1 MSTGVLCALRGD
13 LEATVVRGVDGAPGL
28 EVTRRCADLAELLA
42 SGAAGLG
49 AAAVVGSSLAG
60 LDRAA
65 VRHLQASGV
74 HVVLVDLGAL
84 PGEADGTGLGA
95 DLLLPAAEAE
105 NVVAHLRAL
114 LAEAER
120 TGRRPGQGAAAQPVQ
135 PARSTGASLAPPPA
149 VVSGGLPGSV
159 RPGPAHAV
167 PAPPPAGAS
176 SALDV
181 AGPGAAGSGPP
192 PGGGRGSLVAVWG
205 PTGAP
210 GRTTL
215 AVALAA
221 ELAGRR
227 TEAERDVLLVDA
239 DTYGGTVAAVLGLLD
254 EAPGIAA
261 AVRAAADGRLDLT
274 GLAGSAPVVHEGLRV
289 LTGISRAARWPEITE
304 AGLEVLWPT
313 CRLLAGT
320 TVVDTGFCL
329 EEDELLSYD
338 TRAPRRNGATLS
350 ALAAADVVVVV
361 GAGDPLGLQRLVRG
375 LGELADRAAV
385 SGSRRVVVV
394 NRVRAAAA
402 GPRPEDA
409 VRDALRRYAGLD
421 EVHVLPDDPA
431 ACDAALLA
439 GRSVVEH
446 APPAAPLRRAVA
458 RLADAVLA
466 AVAPVGA
473 H

>member
-13 LEATVVRGVDGAPGL
+13 VETTVVQALDAAPAL

-49 AAAVVGSSLAG
+49 AAAVVASSLTG

-65 VRHLQASGV
+65 VRHLQESGV
-74 HVVLVDLGAL
+74 HVVVVDVGRL
-84 PGEADGTGLGA
+84 PGEADSTGLGA
-95 DLLLPAAEAE
+95 DLVLRAGEAAD
-105 NVVAHLRAL
+105 VVAHVRAV
-114 LAEAER
+114 LAESER
-120 TGRRPGQGAAAQPVQ
+120 TGRRPGRAAVE
-135 PARSTGASLAPPPA
+135 
-149 VVSGGLPGSV
+149 
-159 RPGPAHAV
+159 
-167 PAPPPAGAS
+167 PAPPRTADPTVESAVVVGPDSRPSPTGGGGDGAQGS
-176 SALDV
+176 HPRAVRRPD
-181 AGPGAAGSGPP
+181 GPGHE
-192 PGGGRGSLVAVWG
+192 GRPATARADGTGRLVTVWG

-210 GRTTL
+210 GRTTV

-221 ELAGRR
+221 ELAARR
-227 TEAERDVLLVDA
+227 DGHGGDVLLVDA
-239 DTYGGTVAAVLGLLD
+239 DTYGGSVGAVLGLLD

-261 AVRAAADGRLDLT
+261 AVRAAVDGHLDVT
-274 GLAGSAPVVHEGLRV
+274 ALAGLTPLVHDGLRV
-289 LTGISRAARWPEITE
+289 LTGISRAARWPEISE

-313 CRLLAGT
+313 CRELAST

-329 EEDELLSYD
+329 EEDEVLSYD

-350 ALAAADVVVVV
+350 ALAGADVVVVV
-361 GAGDPLGLQRLVRG
+361 GAGDPVGLQRVVRG
-375 LGELADRAAV
+375 LAELAEGPRTGA
-385 SGSRRVVVV
+385 SGAGRRVVVV
-394 NRVRAAAA
+394 NRVRATAA
-402 GPRPEDA
+402 GPRPDDA

-421 EVHVLPDDPA
+421 DVHVLPDDPA
-431 ACDAALLA
+431 VCDAALLA

-466 AVAPVGA
+466 AAAPVGA